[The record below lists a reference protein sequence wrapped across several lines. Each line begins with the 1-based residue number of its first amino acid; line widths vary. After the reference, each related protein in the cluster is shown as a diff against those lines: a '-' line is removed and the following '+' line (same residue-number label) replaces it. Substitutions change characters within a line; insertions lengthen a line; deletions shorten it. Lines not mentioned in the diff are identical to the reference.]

1 MYVHMHVMSHDQ
13 TLSGD
18 PNMNPAKDKTLE
30 QGFCIAPKKVTKS
43 DENEILTLSAVCSAH
58 GGPAQLY
65 PISHTWRP
73 QTKLRKRLVQ
83 KTISPEDHRHNPPKS
98 FPRSDPRWCY
108 TVSTYITHITW
119 LKAHLEW
126 QALWKSHIMGIVFR
140 NNSLR
145 APVNSA
151 NLGNWQK
158 SKKHCKRSQN
168 ALCSFKFSVK
178 MNSALQHTI
187 IMHLLLSM
195 NL

>member
-1 MYVHMHVMSHDQ
+1 
-13 TLSGD
+13 
-18 PNMNPAKDKTLE
+18 
-30 QGFCIAPKKVTKS
+30 
-43 DENEILTLSAVCSAH
+43 LSAVCSAH

-126 QALWKSHIMGIVFR
+126 QALWKSHITGIVFR

-178 MNSALQHTI
+178 INSALQHTI
-187 IMHLLLSM
+187 IMDLLLSM